1 MPPLIQWNDR
11 LNHRSDFAQR
21 DRLIDTMPKTHKAD
35 AMNDF
40 QSTLDTALSKTNV
53 IGAVAAIGNSGG
65 ITSLAAAGL
74 SDAAS
79 GNAMATDSIFQIASM
94 TKAITSAAAL
104 QLVERGALSM
114 DDPIGAVLP
123 DLGDAQVLIGFADD
137 GSAQTRAANS
147 QITLRHL
154 LTHTSGL
161 GYSFTSGDMGK
172 AQGEV
177 VPGSLNSLKSP
188 LMFEPGSD
196 WLYGVN
202 TDWVGLAVEAVSGQ
216 SLGDYMAQQF
226 FEPMGMKDTGFAVP
240 TDKASRRVS
249 LMAATADGFAPF
261 PLEIGGGDAAEFTS
275 GGGGLYSTAP
285 DYMRFMQMILGKGVF
300 DGNRILSEESVRSM
314 STNQIGGI
322 RAGKMESFVP
332 MLANTFDAF
341 PDMQSE
347 WGLGFLIN
355 PKDGRNGRAAGSLA
369 WAGIANCYY
378 WIDPANDIAGLA
390 LMQFLPFGDERALG
404 VFAQVEQSAY
414 RTS

>member
-1 MPPLIQWNDR
+1 
-11 LNHRSDFAQR
+11 
-21 DRLIDTMPKTHKAD
+21 
-35 AMNDF
+35 MNDF